1 MEDVESI
8 LHYWFGGATDDAEIV
23 REKSALWWKQDSKV
37 DAEIRR
43 RFEMMLNAEIKNEF
57 ASWSSSPRGQLARV
71 LLCDQFPRNMYR
83 DSPRAFDYD
92 ERARK
97 LAREAIDAGQDK
109 KLRPVERVFLYL
121 PFEHSETVD
130 DQELSLRLYT
140 ALVEYVPETD
150 RPTYQKF
157 LEFARKHKEII
168 DRFGR
173 FPHRNAILGRQSTAA
188 EAEFLKGPGSSF

>member
-8 LHYWFGGATDDAEIV
+8 LHYWFGGAANNAEIV
-23 REKSALWWKQDSKV
+23 REKSALWWKKDPGV

-43 RFEMMLNAEIKNEF
+43 RFEMMLDAEIKDEF

-97 LAREAIDAGQDK
+97 LAREALDAGRDK
-109 KLRPVERVFLYL
+109 KLRPVERVFLFL
-121 PFEHSETVD
+121 PFEHSEAVD
-130 DQELSLRLYT
+130 DQVLGLRLYT
-140 ALVEYVPETD
+140 ALVEDVPETD

>member
-8 LHYWFGGATDDAEIV
+8 LHYWFGGAADDAEIV
-23 REKSALWWKQDSKV
+23 REKSALWWKQDPGV

-43 RFEMMLNAEIKNEF
+43 RFEMMLDAEIKNEF

-92 ERARK
+92 EHARK
-97 LAREAIDAGQDK
+97 LAREALDAGQDK

-130 DQELSLRLYT
+130 DQTLSLRLYT
-140 ALVEYVPETD
+140 ELVEYVPETD

-188 EAEFLKGPGSSF
+188 EAE

>member
-57 ASWSSSPRGQLARV
+57 ASWSSSPRGQLARI

-97 LAREAIDAGQDK
+97 LAREALDAGQDK

>member
-97 LAREAIDAGQDK
+97 LAREALDAGQDK

-130 DQELSLRLYT
+130 DQTLSLRLYT
-140 ALVEYVPETD
+140 ELVEDVPETD

-157 LEFARKHKEII
+157 LEYARKHKEII

>member
-97 LAREAIDAGQDK
+97 LSRDALDTGRDK

-130 DQELSLRLYT
+130 DQALSLRLFT
-140 ALVEYVPETD
+140 ELVEDVPETD
-150 RPTYQKF
+150 KSAFQKQ
-157 LEFARKHKEII
+157 LGFAQKHKEII

-188 EAEFLKGPGSSF
+188 EAEFLKGPDSSF

>member
-1 MEDVESI
+1 M
-8 LHYWFGGATDDAEIV
+8 
-23 REKSALWWKQDSKV
+23 
-37 DAEIRR
+37 
-43 RFEMMLNAEIKNEF
+43 
-57 ASWSSSPRGQLARV
+57 
-71 LLCDQFPRNMYR
+71 
-83 DSPRAFDYD
+83 
-92 ERARK
+92 
-97 LAREAIDAGQDK
+97 
-109 KLRPVERVFLYL
+109 
-121 PFEHSETVD
+121 D

-157 LEFARKHKEII
+157 LEYARKHKEII

>member
-43 RFEMMLNAEIKNEF
+43 RFEMMLDAEIKNEF

-97 LAREAIDAGQDK
+97 LAREALDAGQDK

-130 DQELSLRLYT
+130 DQTLSLRLYT

>member
-8 LHYWFGGATDDAEIV
+8 LHYWFGGAANDAEIV
-23 REKSALWWKQDSKV
+23 REKSALWWKQDPGV

-43 RFEMMLNAEIKNEF
+43 RFEMMLDAEIKNEF

-97 LAREAIDAGQDK
+97 LAREALDAGRDK

-130 DQELSLRLYT
+130 DQTLSLRLYT
-140 ALVEYVPETD
+140 ELVEYVPETD

-188 EAEFLKGPGSSF
+188 EAEFLKGPDSSF

>member
-8 LHYWFGGATDDAEIV
+8 LHYWFGGAADDAEIV
-23 REKSALWWKQDSKV
+23 REKSTLWWNKDPGV

-43 RFEMMLNAEIKNEF
+43 RFEMMLDAEIKNEF

-97 LAREAIDAGQDK
+97 LAREALDTGRDK
-109 KLRPVERVFLYL
+109 KLRPVGRVFLYL
-121 PFEHSETVD
+121 PFEHSEAVD
-130 DQELSLRLYT
+130 DQTLSLRLYT
-140 ALVEYVPETD
+140 ALVADVPETD

>member
-57 ASWSSSPRGQLARV
+57 ASWSSSPRGQLARI

-130 DQELSLRLYT
+130 DQTLSLRLYT

>member
-57 ASWSSSPRGQLARV
+57 ASWSSSPRGQLARI